1 MIPEGPGHQ
10 VGFAVVLGHGH
21 GEGFALFD
29 PYAGNLHAAVAV
41 GADLH
46 IQQAFPV
53 RVVLEITDGKHHGAS
68 SVRGFFVFCFPGF
81 VHGHGGAGHLQ
92 AAVHQIHAHVIIVQD
107 FDGHFLGAVRQR
119 AADGGQPGHPG
130 HERLIRSHA
139 HGAGRYRH
147 GAGGAPV
154 LAGHGI
160 HGFHEPVN
168 ALFPGGV
175 FVGDIEQPVI
185 MGIQSVPIRGTVNH
199 FFHQLLQ
206 FLPFGTHFIGI
217 NRLIP
222 FRQRIFALDFLRH
235 GVNAGGQHG
244 QAVGVMVHL
253 VLPFP
258 GIAVF
263 LIQHINAAAVFFFQR
278 FIGQGMVLFQVVEL
292 HVIILKAV
300 QNMIQFI
307 FLERP
312 DPSRQLHGRHAVV
325 GFHAVMI
332 RRSLVAQARQR
343 HGGGKLLGRGE
354 RIHRFRDHVQG
365 HGLPQKNAGQ
375 QSRNKFF
382 HRYSSQKN
390 VSIVNVSERME
401 EGKKGSAPF
410 LPPAGGAPPRC
421 GGFLPRL
428 RR

>member
-107 FDGHFLGAVRQR
+107 FDGHFLVAVRQR
-119 AADGGQPGHPG
+119 AADGRQPGQPGH
-130 HERLIRSHA
+130 HRLIRGHPHRA
-139 HGAGRYRH
+139 GGDGHGAGSEPIPTVY
-147 GAGGAPV
+147 
-154 LAGHGI
+154 GI
-160 HGFHEPVN
+160 HFVHEPIN
-168 ALFPGGV
+168 AFFMRSVRIGY
-175 FVGDIEQPVI
+175 IEQPI
-185 MGIQSVPIRGTVNH
+185 IAGIHSFPIGRPVHG
-199 FFHQLLQ
+199 FFHQLLE
-206 FLPFGTHFIGI
+206 FLPFGAHLKGV
-217 NRLIP
+217 NHLIP
-222 FRQRIFALDFLRH
+222 FGQAFFALEGVRQVVDFASQ
-235 GVNAGGQHG
+235 NG
-244 QAVGVMVHL
+244 QAIGEIVHL
-253 VLPFP
+253 VLPFL
-258 GIAVF
+258 GQAVF
-263 LIQHINAAAVFFFQR
+263 FIQHVDAAAAVLFQR
-278 FIGQGMVLFQVVEL
+278 FIIQGMIFHDVVQR
-292 HVIILKAV
+292 HVIVFKAV
-300 QNMIQFI
+300 QDVVQLI
-307 FLERP
+307 FLKIV
-312 DPSRQLHGRHAVV
+312 DPACQLQGGHAVIGGHAAVVARRVV
-325 GFHAVMI
+325 GKA
-332 RRSLVAQARQR
+332 RDRQR
-343 HGGGKLLGRGE
+343 GGKLLGRGE

-390 VSIVNVSERME
+390 VSIVNASERME